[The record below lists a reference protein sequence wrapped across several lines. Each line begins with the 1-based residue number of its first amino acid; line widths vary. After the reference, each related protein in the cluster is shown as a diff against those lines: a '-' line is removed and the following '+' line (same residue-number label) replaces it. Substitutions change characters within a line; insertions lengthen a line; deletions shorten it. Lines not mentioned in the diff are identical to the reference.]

1 MMVSYEERMA
11 QVAQTT
17 AFREKWGGVIH
28 PNYKAGDDLASNK
41 FVGTASQKDVI
52 ESLISGGNAGNLP
65 IWLEE
70 NKIDV
75 GGLENVYS
83 ASVWNTPI
91 KQTALRAQLAA
102 ETQRLG
108 SPETTLV
115 KSTAQAFTN
124 FNLPSAARSRQ
135 TPIKQN
141 DVLPPIIPEPIREI
155 KQNTGRNETPSE
167 IKSQA
172 ATMQIETIPIE
183 ETTIETKSNNSKYFI
198 IGGFA
203 IAALV
208 LFLILRRRK

>member
-83 ASVWNTPI
+83 ASVW
-91 KQTALRAQLAA
+91 KQ
-102 ETQRLG
+102 
-108 SPETTLV
+108 P
-115 KSTAQAFTN
+115 
-124 FNLPSAARSRQ
+124 
-135 TPIKQN
+135 
-141 DVLPPIIPEPIREI
+141 
-155 KQNTGRNETPSE
+155 
-167 IKSQA
+167 
-172 ATMQIETIPIE
+172 
-183 ETTIETKSNNSKYFI
+183 
-198 IGGFA
+198 
-203 IAALV
+203 
-208 LFLILRRRK
+208 